1 MNKFTRDSFKK
12 FSCKMIIDGAEYDCI
27 PPDRGGRAEFLL
39 MLDLKQQDDLREK
52 ISTMDRISVSCES
65 VGISN
70 GFVSDVKFHINN
82 NLVIT
87 MVSVLNIS

>member
-1 MNKFTRDSFKK
+1 MNKFTRETFKK
-12 FSCKMIIDGAEYDCI
+12 FSCKMIIDGNEYDCV

-39 MLDLKQQDDLREK
+39 MLDMKQQDEFREK
-52 ISTMDRISVSCES
+52 ISTMDVIKASCES

-70 GFVSDVKFHINN
+70 GVVNDVKFHIDN

-87 MVSVLNIS
+87 RVSVIPIR